1 MNRMIKYLAAALFI
15 GALLAV
21 GCNPTPGGGSDGS
34 FDKSLL
40 YAGTGEWS
48 LTRNFGSGPEELCH
62 KFNAN
67 GTGWEKNITLEQLEE
82 QRFTWSLTG
91 SRLTFIHDV
100 EMGGAVP
107 EDCIVV
113 TLTATTLIY
122 TTENGT
128 RVTCTKQK

>member
-1 MNRMIKYLAAALFI
+1 MMKKLMRYLAAALLGVLF
-15 GALLAV
+15 AV
-21 GCNPTPGGGSDGS
+21 GCTPSGTDVD
-34 FDKSLL
+34 FDESLL
-40 YAGTGEWS
+40 WSGSGGWS
-48 LTRNFGSGPEELCH
+48 LTRDFGSGPEELRH

-100 EMGGAVP
+100 EMGGAAP
-107 EDCIVV
+107 EDCTVV
-113 TLTATTLIY
+113 TLTASTLVY

-128 RVTCTKQK
+128 RVTCTKQ

>member
-1 MNRMIKYLAAALFI
+1 MKKLMKYLAAALF
-15 GALLAV
+15 GALVAV
-21 GCNPTPGGGSDGS
+21 GCTPTPGGGGGND

-40 YAGTGEWS
+40 SSGSGEWS
-48 LTRNFGSGPEELCH
+48 LTRDFGDGPEELRH
-62 KFNAN
+62 KFNAD

-91 SRLTFIHDV
+91 SRLTFIHNV

-107 EDCIVV
+107 DDCTVV
-113 TLTATTLIY
+113 TLTATTLVY

-128 RVTCTKQK
+128 RITCTKR